1 MIILIALAIF
11 ILASL
16 LATLFLC
23 YHAPFTNWTHQQN
36 EISPNTN
43 KH

>member
-16 LATLFLC
+16 LATLFLRH
-23 YHAPFTNWTHQQN
+23 HAPFTDWNHN
-36 EISPNTN
+36 DRP
-43 KH
+43 